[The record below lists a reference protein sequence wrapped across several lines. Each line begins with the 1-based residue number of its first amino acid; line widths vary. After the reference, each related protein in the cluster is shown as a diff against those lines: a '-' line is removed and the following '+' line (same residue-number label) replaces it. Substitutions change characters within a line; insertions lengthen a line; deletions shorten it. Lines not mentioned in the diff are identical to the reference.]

1 MSGEALVWLLVCVCL
16 RGSRRDPHPGSD
28 RQAGRPVGTGAP
40 PTPSQ
45 YPSKLF
51 DKNATP

>member
-1 MSGEALVWLLVCVCL
+1 MSGEALVWLLVCVGL
-16 RGSRRDPHPGSD
+16 RGSSFDPHPGSD
-28 RQAGRPVGTGAP
+28 RQAGGRSGTGSP